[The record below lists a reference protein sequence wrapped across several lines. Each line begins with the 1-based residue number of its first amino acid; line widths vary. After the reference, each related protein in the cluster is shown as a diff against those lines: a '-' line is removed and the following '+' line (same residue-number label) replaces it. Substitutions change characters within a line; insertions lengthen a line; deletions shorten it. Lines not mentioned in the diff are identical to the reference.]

1 MNSNNFFKVF
11 FIESPIYSMKDFQAG
26 MVVFV
31 IEANLDLAAIKLTVI
46 PFFFRKQSHK
56 HLHHNLE
63 DKHQ

>member
-1 MNSNNFFKVF
+1 MTIMNSNNFFKVF

-46 PFFFRKQSHK
+46 PFFF
-56 HLHHNLE
+56 
-63 DKHQ
+63 